1 MENFRN
7 IIDVSLVSNEN
18 NYLKWTSK
26 QGHMS
31 HKIFDKVS
39 LTINKLAY
47 AGICI
52 FHWYKLLMHKLHCDC
67 SKNKSGQNS
76 RLLFIGTDV

>member
-1 MENFRN
+1 
-7 IIDVSLVSNEN
+7 
-18 NYLKWTSK
+18 
-26 QGHMS
+26 MS

-52 FHWYKLLMHKLHCDC
+52 FHWCKLLMHKLHFDC